1 MMENGMMDGMG
12 GMIGFMGG
20 GMLLVAAVLIG
31 IGFAIGY
38 AVAKRRQQERDKI
51 KRFCVVKTK

>member
-1 MMENGMMDGMG
+1 MMENGMMDSMG
-12 GMIGFMGG
+12 GMMGFMGG

-38 AVAKRRQQERDKI
+38 AMAKRQ
-51 KRFCVVKTK
+51 

>member
-12 GMIGFMGG
+12 GMMGFMGG

-38 AVAKRRQQERDKI
+38 AVAKRR
-51 KRFCVVKTK
+51 

>member
-12 GMIGFMGG
+12 GMMGFMGG
-20 GMLLVAAVLIG
+20 GMLLVVVVLLG

-38 AVAKRRQQERDKI
+38 AVAKRR
-51 KRFCVVKTK
+51 

>member
-12 GMIGFMGG
+12 SMMGFMGG
-20 GMLLVAAVLIG
+20 GMLLVVVVLAG

-38 AVAKRRQQERDKI
+38 AVAKRR
-51 KRFCVVKTK
+51 

>member
-12 GMIGFMGG
+12 GMMGFMGG
-20 GMLLVAAVLIG
+20 GMLLVVTVLLG

-38 AVAKRRQQERDKI
+38 AVAKRR
-51 KRFCVVKTK
+51 